1 MSYLASVDGQFM
13 ISPPLEWFQI
23 RNSRFYLENKVTVS
37 RDDPGIVLLVEEEIS
52 ETDKGFDTVRT
63 CSTAVPWRESFDC
76 RNLERDAKAFV
87 EAMREIDRSVSGEM
101 VVTSTEY
108 AGDIWRVVIDKNGA
122 RKETARFTWPDGS
135 EVRFN

>member
-1 MSYLASVDGQFM
+1 MSYLASVDGQFV

-23 RNSRFYLENKVTVS
+23 RESRFYLDNKGTVS

-52 ETDKGFDTVRT
+52 ETDKGFSTVRT
-63 CSTAVPWRESFDC
+63 CSVAVPWRESFDC
-76 RNLERDAKAFV
+76 RNLEKDATAFV
-87 EAMREIDRSVSGEM
+87 EAMKKIDRSVSGEM

-108 AGDIWRVVIDKNGA
+108 AGDIWRVVIDKDGA
-122 RKETARFTWPDGS
+122 RKEEARFTWPDGS